1 MDRQI
6 LLGRI
11 QNLLN
16 KTTQNGATE
25 AEAATAMTN
34 AQKIM
39 DEHNIALAD
48 VVSRLTDDSMFDQ
61 SVAWTS
67 DTAHSH
73 FVSAIPI
80 VEKVFA
86 VKAVV
91 KRLKLRGTSK
101 TAAVN
106 IVLFG
111 DPSNIET
118 ATWALNFLGATFRR
132 LWDAYR
138 IRTKAR
144 TSDMQGY
151 YFGPVDGF
159 LARLDEQR
167 ANLERTQLGA
177 TNALALLSG
186 RLDRAFAAAF
196 PQAGA
201 IVKRYSGDGNVYAD
215 GCRDGRDIN
224 LARPIEK
231 ADPRAIGADRRALES
246 R

>member
-1 MDRQI
+1 MDRPI
-6 LLGRI
+6 LLSRI

-16 KTTQNGATE
+16 RNVQNGASE
-25 AEAATAMTN
+25 AEAATCMSQ
-34 AQKIM
+34 AQRIM

-48 VVSRLTDDSMFDQ
+48 VVSRSADDSIFDQ
-61 SVAWTS
+61 SIAWTS

-73 FVSAIPI
+73 FVSAIPV

-91 KRLKLRGTSK
+91 KRLVYPGGK
-101 TAAVN
+101 TAQVN

-138 IRTKAR
+138 IRTKAG

-151 YFGPVDGF
+151 YFGLVDGF

-167 ANLERTQLGA
+167 ADLERTQLGA

-186 RLDRAFAAAF
+186 RLDQAFAAAF

-201 IVKRYSGDGNVYAD
+201 IVKRYDGDGNVYAD
-215 GCRDGRDIN
+215 GCRDGREIN

-231 ADPRAIGADRRALES
+231 ADPRAIGAGRRALES